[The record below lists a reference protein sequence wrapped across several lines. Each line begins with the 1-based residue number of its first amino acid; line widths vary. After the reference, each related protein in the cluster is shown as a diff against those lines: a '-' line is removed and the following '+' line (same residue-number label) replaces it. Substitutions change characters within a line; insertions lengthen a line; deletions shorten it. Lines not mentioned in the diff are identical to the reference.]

1 MLFYRNKAKQLDWN
15 LEDQKEKPHT
25 PCSCCDEG
33 LCPQEKA
40 HYLGHICGELP
51 AKWTYRKYFCTS
63 QRKAAAKNSCLT
75 LRG

>member
-51 AKWTYRKYFCTS
+51 AK
-63 QRKAAAKNSCLT
+63 
-75 LRG
+75 